1 MDLSGGVTFAP
12 NWFFVILC
20 GLICLGILVGSQRG
34 TGRLFTPLRMFLLAN
49 VGGLGI
55 AFLGL
60 DKRMTPWSVDTWI
73 VWIVGVAAYTLGA
86 GFAHMIQMGAGAP
99 SAVRDDGLERRL
111 FLLTLVP
118 FCLSLLGGVHAVG
131 TFPVFAAEP
140 EEARKLFIFHSF
152 WAGWALAFSML
163 AFPFGARVIALG
175 GRRVW
180 IYHVLFWGVIVGQ
193 MLSGIRG
200 VALFGFFCLAS
211 QWEMLRG
218 RIPLLKIALGVLL
231 FLGMFVAVAVLRLG
245 DMVQFTGRIPASTIA
260 WVLASPPYVYIAN
273 CYWNLD
279 YGVRDVLQGTGH
291 PSTWG
296 FSVTRGF
303 WDVVGVGEPIGKSL
317 GFETVFHERS
327 AKVISLNTFSF
338 TWPLYKDGGIPFV
351 ALFSLAWGFAATM
364 LHRAAMRGA
373 AAGTQLVSSYI
384 SFASL
389 FSFFALYFV
398 VGTYLVFLVLLLL
411 LAILM
416 ARVRSSRAEAAAQDP
431 GGQPQRASVGE
442 SA

>member
-12 NWFFVILC
+12 NWFLVITC
-20 GLICLGILVGSQRG
+20 GLVCLGILIGSQRG

-49 VGGLGI
+49 IGGLGI

-60 DKRMTPWSVDTWI
+60 DKRMTPWSTDTWI
-73 VWIVGVAAYTLGA
+73 VWIAGVAGYVLGA
-86 GFAHMIQMGAGAP
+86 GFAHLARMDGGDSGPPPA
-99 SAVRDDGLERRL
+99 DGLERRL
-111 FLLTLVP
+111 FLLSLVP
-118 FCLSLLGGVHAVG
+118 FCLSILGGVRAVG

-163 AFPFGARVIALG
+163 AFIFGARVIALG

-180 IYHVLFWGVIVGQ
+180 IYHILFWGVIVGQ

-211 QWEMLRG
+211 QWEFLRG
-218 RIPLLKIALGVLL
+218 RIPVLKIALGVFL
-231 FLGMFVAVAVLRLG
+231 FMAMFIGVAVLRLG
-245 DMVQFTGRIPASTIA
+245 DMVQFTGKIPASTIA
-260 WVLASPPYVYIAN
+260 WVLASPPYIYIAN

-279 YGVRDVLQGTGH
+279 HGVREVVMGAGH

-351 ALFSLAWGFAATM
+351 ALFSLVWGFGATV
-364 LHRAAMRGA
+364 LHRIAVHGRSAGA
-373 AAGTQLVSSYI
+373 QLVSTYLT
-384 SFASL
+384 FASL

-398 VGTYLVFLVLLLL
+398 VGTYLVFLALLVLLC
-411 LAILM
+411 ILM
-416 ARVRSSRAEAAAQDP
+416 ARVRARRGSSESSGPADQS
-431 GGQPQRASVGE
+431 QRANAGE